1 MKSLFL
7 WMAMMSIGTVVEA
20 AEYYDYLAGTFIEIT
35 HGEVEDGCDVE
46 FYDHASG
53 MYHHGAVSGIN
64 EDGDV
69 ELVDYMTGRI
79 RYLEKQ

>member
-7 WMAMMSIGTVVEA
+7 WMAMMAVGTVVEA
-20 AEYYDYLAGTFIEIT
+20 GEYYDYLSGTFVEIT
-35 HGEVEDGCDVE
+35 QGEVEDGCEVE

-53 MYHHGAVSGIN
+53 MYHHGAVEGIN
-64 EDGDV
+64 EDGDI